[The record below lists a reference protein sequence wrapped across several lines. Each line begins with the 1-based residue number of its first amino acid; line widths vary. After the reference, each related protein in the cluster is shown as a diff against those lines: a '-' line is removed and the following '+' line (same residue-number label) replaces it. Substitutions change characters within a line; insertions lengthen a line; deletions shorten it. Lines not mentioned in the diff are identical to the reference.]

1 MRRSNKSEGEKMRL
15 LAKIAL
21 VTGVLALAVGPAA
34 LAAGKPE
41 HTGKPE
47 TVPPTGKGNG
57 PDYQPS
63 EPGSK
68 ANPPEQAKA
77 YGWRCRGESR
87 KREKGDTEKG
97 TPFSRCVHNLK
108 QAHNHPNMAP
118 GRVCKGE
125 SRKREKGDTEKGTP
139 FSRCVHNV
147 IKQRK
152 QERQEAREQK
162 EQEQSTDES
171 STTTSS

>member
-1 MRRSNKSEGEKMRL
+1 MRL

-21 VTGVLALAVGPAA
+21 VTGVLALVIGPAA
-34 LAAGKPE
+34 LAAGQPE
-41 HTGKPE
+41 G
-47 TVPPTGKGNG
+47 VPPTEKGQSTTH
-57 PDYQPS
+57 PTYQPADA
-63 EPGSK
+63 GSQ

-77 YGWRCRGESR
+77 YGWRCRNESR

-97 TPFSRCVHNLK
+97 TPFSRCVHNMK

-147 IKQRK
+147 IQQRK
-152 QERQEAREQK
+152 QERQEEKEQK
-162 EQEQSTDES
+162 EKEEQEAAATTT
-171 STTTSS
+171 TTTS